1 MRKRNAVKK
10 IAAVLASACLIV
22 SMLATTVMA
31 KPAESTKTGSLTVT
45 ASSGDLKD
53 YTFDLY
59 RVADI
64 TVGTDG
70 IMSYTA
76 TTDFSTALKGKDLT
90 DQTAVEATLKELVK
104 AAEGKTATKTTGKIA
119 SAVTSQKIDELSLG
133 YYLVKVSAPNGV
145 SATGDFLV
153 SIPSTNADGTDLNYN
168 VEVKVKTSTV
178 TIEKKGE
185 VTGSYRQERKSVK
198 VGDKI
203 DYTLTMKVPDTTGFQ
218 EYVYKV
224 TDTMGKG
231 LKFDDN
237 SLKVYVGDP
246 MTLMVAG
253 NYNLTHDTDSTT
265 GKTTIGVNFNDTLL
279 NVKAGGAGNPDPYP
293 AGTLKDYL
301 FCNCYCKDAIT
312 TGKDG
317 VSNTAKLEFSN
328 KPGSEGT
335 GSTGDT
341 PAPEKP
347 TFYTFNLK
355 VDKTF
360 APALADANDAKKV
373 TFKLKDVKVKEVTA
387 GTAGAYI
394 VDPNGT
400 DMDLK
405 LADGNTLSVSGL
417 AAGTYYLDETA
428 TVPGYNLL
436 KSTIKIVISPTYGAN
451 GELNGY
457 TANTSKIDIDNQNTV
472 TVSVENK
479 KGFTLPS
486 TGGQGMVALVAA
498 GICLMA
504 AMAALMVSYMRKRR
518 NA

>member
-31 KPAESTKTGSLTVT
+31 KPAATETTGSLTVT
-45 ASSGDLKD
+45 ASSGNLKD

-59 RVADI
+59 KVADI

-70 IMSYTA
+70 IMSYAA
-76 TTDFSTALKGKDLT
+76 TTDFATALAGKELT
-90 DQTAVEATLKELVK
+90 DQTAVENTLQDLVT

-119 SAVTSQKIDELSLG
+119 SEVTFQKIDGLSLG

-153 SIPSTNADGTDLNYN
+153 SIPSTKADGTDLNYDVN
-168 VEVKVKTSTV
+168 VKVKTSTV
-178 TIEKKGE
+178 TIGKEGKVHGDTTGDEK
-185 VTGSYRQERKSVK
+185 TVK
-198 VGDKI
+198 VGDVI
-203 DYTLTMKVPDTTGFQ
+203 DYTLTMKVPDTTGFSK
-218 EYVYKV
+218 YVYKV
-224 TDTMGKG
+224 TDTMDKG
-231 LKFDDN
+231 LAFN
-237 SLKVYVGDP
+237 QTSLKVYVGDP
-246 MTLMVAG
+246 ETAMATSDYDLS
-253 NYNLTHDTDSTT
+253 NQTDPTT
-265 GKTTIGVNFNDTLL
+265 GKTTIVVNFKENLF
-279 NVKAGGAGNPDPYP
+279 VKTGGTGNPDAYP
-293 AGTLKDYL
+293 AGTTLKITYSATVT
-301 FCNCYCKDAIT
+301 KDAIT

-335 GSTGDT
+335 GSTGET

-347 TFYTFNLK
+347 TFYTFNIK
-355 VDKTF
+355 VDKQFDPVLTGDSYKAVAF
-360 APALADANDAKKV
+360 TLKDANNTAVKLAKDGAADGAYIADANGTV
-373 TFKLKDVKVKEVTA
+373 T
-387 GTAGAYI
+387 
-394 VDPNGT
+394 N
-400 DMDLK
+400 LK
-405 LADGNTLSVSGL
+405 LDSEKNLTVSGL

-428 TVPGYNLL
+428 TAAGYNLL
-436 KSTIKIVISPTYGAN
+436 KNAIKIVITPTYTEGK
-451 GELNGY
+451 LDGY
-457 TANTSKIDIDNQNTV
+457 ERTTTYVPDETNTATV
-472 TVSVENK
+472 EVLNK

>member
-76 TTDFSTALKGKDLT
+76 TTDFSTALTGKDLT

-153 SIPSTNADGTDLNYN
+153 SIPSTKADGTDLNYN

-185 VTGSYRQERKSVK
+185 VQGATAGEKTVK

-203 DYTLTMKVPDTTGFQ
+203 DYTLTMKVPDTTGFSK
-218 EYVYKV
+218 YVYKV

-231 LKFDDN
+231 LKFDEN

-265 GKTTIGVNFNDTLL
+265 GRTTIGVNFNDTLF
-279 NVKAGGAGNPDPYP
+279 VKAGGTGNPDTYP
-293 AGTLKDYL
+293 AGTPLKITYSATVT
-301 FCNCYCKDAIT
+301 KDAIT

-335 GSTGDT
+335 GSTGET

-347 TFYTFNLK
+347 TFYTFNIK

-405 LADGNTLSVSGL
+405 LADGNTLSGSRYLLSGR
-417 AAGTYYLDETA
+417 DC
-428 TVPGYNLL
+428 NR
-436 KSTIKIVISPTYGAN
+436 
-451 GELNGY
+451 
-457 TANTSKIDIDNQNTV
+457 
-472 TVSVENK
+472 
-479 KGFTLPS
+479 
-486 TGGQGMVALVAA
+486 TG
-498 GICLMA
+498 I
-504 AMAALMVSYMRKRR
+504 
-518 NA
+518 

>member
-1 MRKRNAVKK
+1 MRKRNAVKR
-10 IAAVLASACLIV
+10 IAAVLASACLMV
-22 SMLATTVMA
+22 SMLATTAMA
-31 KPAESTKTGSLTVT
+31 KPAESAKTGSLTVT
-45 ASSGDLKD
+45 ASSGNLKD

-59 RVADI
+59 KVADI
-64 TVGTDG
+64 TVASDG
-70 IMSYTA
+70 IMSYAA
-76 TTDFSTALKGKDLT
+76 TSDFTTALDGKDLT
-90 DQTAVEATLKELVK
+90 DQTAVEGTLQALVT
-104 AAEGKTATKTTGKIA
+104 AAKGKVATKSTGKI
-119 SAVTSQKIDELSLG
+119 TSEESSKKIEELSLG
-133 YYLVKVSAPNGV
+133 YYLVKVSAPEGV

-153 SIPSTNADGTDLNYN
+153 SIPSTKADGSDLNYD
-168 VEVKVKTSTV
+168 VTVTVKTSTV
-178 TIEKKGE
+178 TINKKGE
-185 VTGSYRQERKSVK
+185 VAGKANATDKSVK

-203 DYTLTMKVPDTTGFQ
+203 NYTLTMKVPDITGFKT
-218 EYVYKV
+218 YVYTV
-224 TDTMGKG
+224 TDEMSKG
-231 LKFDDN
+231 LQFNDD
-237 SLKVYVGDP
+237 LHVYVGDSA
-246 MTLMVAG
+246 TEIAKS
-253 NYNLTHDTDSTT
+253 NYNCTTAKNGDKTVLTV
-265 GKTTIGVNFNDTLL
+265 KFN
-279 NVKAGGAGNPDPYP
+279 
-293 AGTLKDYL
+293 KDYAWNTNHTAGEAL
-301 FCNCYCKDAIT
+301 EVKYSATVTAAAVT

-341 PAPEKP
+341 PAPEIP

-360 APALADANDAKKV
+360 APALVNADDAKNV
-373 TFKLKDVKVKEVTA
+373 TFKLKDVKVKEATT

-394 VDPNGT
+394 VDT
-400 DMDLK
+400 DGAEMALK
-405 LADGNTLSVSGL
+405 LADDNTLSVSGL

-428 TVPGYNLL
+428 TVSGYNLL
-436 KSTIKIVISPTYGAN
+436 KSAIKIVISPTYDAN
-451 GELNGY
+451 GKLNGY
-457 TANTSKIDIDNQNTV
+457 TANTSKIDNQNTV

>member
-31 KPAESTKTGSLTVT
+31 KPATTGTTGSLTIKAKT
-45 ASSGDLKD
+45 GETLNG

-64 TVGTDG
+64 AVDGEGKMTYTVKEKYKSALNSATD
-70 IMSYTA
+70 
-76 TTDFSTALKGKDLT
+76 LE
-90 DQTAVEATLKELVK
+90 DQTKVEENLKALVTASATDEKF
-104 AAEGKTATKTTGKIA
+104 ATKIA
-119 SAVTSQKIDELSLG
+119 TSGEASVRFDSVDMG
-133 YYLVKVSAPNGV
+133 YYLVRVSAPEGAT

-153 SIPSTNADGTDLNYN
+153 SVPSTKAEGSDLVYD
-168 VEVKVKTSTV
+168 VTVTVKTSTV
-178 TIEKKGE
+178 TIEKEGKVEGAATGE
-185 VTGSYRQERKSVK
+185 KTVK

-203 DYTLTMKVPDTTGFQ
+203 NYTLNMKVPDTTGFSK
-218 EYVYKV
+218 YVYKV
-224 TDTMGKG
+224 TDTMDKG
-231 LKFDDN
+231 LAFDEN
-237 SLKVYVGDP
+237 SLNVYVGNSTIP
-246 MTLMVAG
+246 MAAN
-253 NYNLTHDTDSTT
+253 NYQLSKNSST
-265 GKTTIGVNFNDTLL
+265 GKTEIVVNFNDTLF
-279 NVKAGGAGNPDPYP
+279 VKTGGTGNPTEYP
-293 AGTLKDYL
+293 AGTALKITYSATVT
-301 FCNCYCKDAIT
+301 KDAIT

-335 GSTGDT
+335 GSTGET

-360 APALADANDAKKV
+360 APALVDANDAKKV
-373 TFKLKDVKVKEVTA
+373 TFKLKDVKVKEVTT
-387 GTAGAYI
+387 GTAGVYI
-394 VDPNGT
+394 VDPDGT
-400 DMDLK
+400 DMNLK
-405 LADGNTLSVSGL
+405 LANDNTLSVSGL

-436 KSTIKIVISPTYGAN
+436 KSTIKIVISPTYGTD
-451 GELNGY
+451 GKLTGY
-457 TANTSKIDIDNQNTV
+457 TADTSKIDIDNQNTV

>member
-1 MRKRNAVKK
+1 MRKRNAVKR

-31 KPAESTKTGSLTVT
+31 KPAESAKTGSLTVT
-45 ASSGDLKD
+45 ASSGNLKD

-59 RVADI
+59 KVADI

-70 IMSYTA
+70 IMSYAA
-76 TTDFSTALKGKDLT
+76 TTDFATALAGKELT
-90 DQTAVEATLKELVK
+90 DQTAVENTLQDLVT
-104 AAEGKTATKTTGKIA
+104 AAKGKTATKSTGKI
-119 SAVTSQKIDELSLG
+119 TSDINTTKIDGLELG
-133 YYLVKVSAPNGV
+133 YYLVKVSTPEGV

-153 SIPSTNADGTDLNYN
+153 SIPSTKADGSDLNYD
-168 VEVKVKTSTV
+168 VKVTVKTSTV
-178 TIEKKGE
+178 KINKKGE
-185 VTGSYRQERKSVK
+185 VPGRQDTTDKSVK

-203 DYTLTMKVPDTTGFQ
+203 NYTLTMKVPDITGFKT
-218 EYVYKV
+218 YVYTV
-224 TDTMGKG
+224 TDEMSKG
-231 LKFDDN
+231 LQFNND
-237 SLKVYVGDP
+237 LHVYVGDSA
-246 MTLMVAG
+246 TEIAKS
-253 NYNLTHDTDSTT
+253 NYTCTTAKNGDKTVLTV
-265 GKTTIGVNFNDTLL
+265 KFN
-279 NVKAGGAGNPDPYP
+279 
-293 AGTLKDYL
+293 KDYAWNTNHTAGEAL
-301 FCNCYCKDAIT
+301 EVKYSATVTAAAVT

-341 PAPEKP
+341 PAPEIP

-360 APALADANDAKKV
+360 APALANADDAKNV
-373 TFKLKDVKVKEVTA
+373 TFKLKGVKVKEVTT

-394 VDPNGT
+394 VDT
-400 DMDLK
+400 DGSEMELK
-405 LADGNTLSVSGL
+405 LAANNTLSVAGL

-428 TVPGYNLL
+428 TVPEYNLL
-436 KSTIKIVISPTYGAN
+436 KSTIKIVISPTYGTD
-451 GELNGY
+451 GKLNGY
-457 TANTSKIDIDNQNTV
+457 TVNTSKIDIENQNTV

>member
-45 ASSGDLKD
+45 ASSGNLKD

-64 TVGTDG
+64 KVGTDG

-90 DQTAVEATLKELVK
+90 DQTAVEATLQDLVT
-104 AAEGKTATKTTGKIA
+104 AAEGKTATKTTGKI
-119 SAVTSQKIDELSLG
+119 TSETTTANINGLTLG
-133 YYLVKVSAPNGV
+133 YYLVIVSAPEGV

-153 SIPSTNADGTDLNYN
+153 SIPSTEADGTDLNYDVN
-168 VEVKVKTSTV
+168 VKVKTSTV
-178 TIEKKGE
+178 TIGKEGKVHGDTTGDEK
-185 VTGSYRQERKSVK
+185 TVK
-198 VGDKI
+198 VGDVI
-203 DYTLTMKVPDTTGFQ
+203 DYTLTMKVPDTTGYDS
-218 EYVYKV
+218 YVYKI
-224 TDTMGKG
+224 TDEMTKG
-231 LKFDDN
+231 LYFNKDIE
-237 SLKVYVGDP
+237 VTVGTDKAVIDP
-246 MTLMVAG
+246 S
-253 NYNLTHDTDSTT
+253 NYTVESTSASD
-265 GKTTIGVNFNDTLL
+265 GKTKVVVDFDKKYRWKQHT
-279 NVKAGGAGNPDPYP
+279 AGDVLEVTYTA
-293 AGTLKDYL
+293 TVTKE
-301 FCNCYCKDAIT
+301 AIT

-328 KPGSEGT
+328 KPGSEETGT
-335 GSTGDT
+335 TGET

-360 APALADANDAKKV
+360 APALASATDASNV
-373 TFKLKDVKVKEVTA
+373 TFKLKDVKVKEATT

-400 DMDLK
+400 NMDLK
-405 LADGNTLSVSGL
+405 LADGNTLSVAGL

-436 KSTIKIVISPTYGAN
+436 KSTIKIVISPTYGTD
-451 GELNGY
+451 GKLNGY
-457 TANTSKIDIDNQNTV
+457 KTNTSEIDFDNQNTV
-472 TVSVENK
+472 TVKVENK

>member
-1 MRKRNAVKK
+1 MRKRNAVKR

-31 KPAESTKTGSLTVT
+31 KPAESAKTGSLTVT
-45 ASSGDLKD
+45 ASSGNLKD

-59 RVADI
+59 KVADI

-70 IMSYTA
+70 IMSYAA
-76 TTDFSTALKGKDLT
+76 TTDFATALAGKELT
-90 DQTAVEATLKELVK
+90 DQTAVENTLQDLVT
-104 AAEGKTATKTTGKIA
+104 AAKGKTATKSTGKI
-119 SAVTSQKIDELSLG
+119 TSDINTTKIDGLELG
-133 YYLVKVSAPNGV
+133 YYLVKVSTPEGV

-153 SIPSTNADGTDLNYN
+153 SIPSTKAEGSDLNYD
-168 VEVKVKTSTV
+168 VKVTVKTSTV
-178 TIEKKGE
+178 KINKKGE
-185 VTGSYRQERKSVK
+185 VAGRQDTTDKSVK

-203 DYTLTMKVPDTTGFQ
+203 NYTLTMKVPDITGFKT
-218 EYVYKV
+218 YVYTV
-224 TDTMGKG
+224 TDEMSKG
-231 LKFDDN
+231 LQFNND
-237 SLKVYVGDP
+237 LHVYVGDSA
-246 MTLMVAG
+246 TEIAKS
-253 NYNLTHDTDSTT
+253 NYTCTTAKNGDKTVLTV
-265 GKTTIGVNFNDTLL
+265 KFN
-279 NVKAGGAGNPDPYP
+279 
-293 AGTLKDYL
+293 KDYAWNTNHTAGEAL
-301 FCNCYCKDAIT
+301 EVKYSATVTAAAVT

-341 PAPEKP
+341 PAPEIP

-360 APALADANDAKKV
+360 APALANADDAKNV
-373 TFKLKDVKVKEVTA
+373 TFKLKGVKVKEVTT

-394 VDPNGT
+394 VDT
-400 DMDLK
+400 DGSEMELK
-405 LADGNTLSVSGL
+405 LAANNTLSVAGL

-428 TVPGYNLL
+428 TVPEYNLL
-436 KSTIKIVISPTYGAN
+436 KSTIKIVISPTYGTD
-451 GELNGY
+451 GKLNGY
-457 TANTSKIDIDNQNTV
+457 TVNTSKIDIENQNTV

>member
-1 MRKRNAVKK
+1 M
-10 IAAVLASACLIV
+10 
-22 SMLATTVMA
+22 
-31 KPAESTKTGSLTVT
+31 T
-45 ASSGDLKD
+45 ASSGNLKD

-59 RVADI
+59 KVADI

-70 IMSYTA
+70 IMSYAA
-76 TTDFSTALKGKDLT
+76 TTDFATALAGKELT
-90 DQTAVEATLKELVK
+90 DQTAVENTLQDLVT
-104 AAEGKTATKTTGKIA
+104 AAKGKTATKSTGKI
-119 SAVTSQKIDELSLG
+119 TSDINTTKIDGLELG
-133 YYLVKVSAPNGV
+133 YYLVKVSTPEGV

-153 SIPSTNADGTDLNYN
+153 SIPSTKADGSDLNYD
-168 VEVKVKTSTV
+168 VKVTVKTSTV
-178 TIEKKGE
+178 KINKKGE
-185 VTGSYRQERKSVK
+185 VAGRQDTTDKSVK

-203 DYTLTMKVPDTTGFQ
+203 NYTLTMKVPDITGFKT
-218 EYVYKV
+218 YVYTV
-224 TDTMGKG
+224 TDEMSKG
-231 LKFDDN
+231 LQFNND
-237 SLKVYVGDP
+237 LHVYVGDSA
-246 MTLMVAG
+246 TEIAKS
-253 NYNLTHDTDSTT
+253 NYTCTTAKNGDKTVLTV
-265 GKTTIGVNFNDTLL
+265 KFN
-279 NVKAGGAGNPDPYP
+279 
-293 AGTLKDYL
+293 KDYAWNTNHTAGEAL
-301 FCNCYCKDAIT
+301 EVKYSATVTAAAVT

-341 PAPEKP
+341 PAPEIP

-360 APALADANDAKKV
+360 APALANADDAKNV
-373 TFKLKDVKVKEVTA
+373 TFKLKGVKVKEVTT

-394 VDPNGT
+394 VDT
-400 DMDLK
+400 DGSEMELK
-405 LADGNTLSVSGL
+405 LAANNTLSVAGL

-428 TVPGYNLL
+428 TVPEYNLL
-436 KSTIKIVISPTYGAN
+436 KSTIKIVISPTYGTD
-451 GELNGY
+451 GKLNGY
-457 TANTSKIDIDNQNTV
+457 TVNTSKIDIENQNTV

>member
-1 MRKRNAVKK
+1 MRKRNAVKR
-10 IAAVLASACLIV
+10 IAAVLASACLMV
-22 SMLATTVMA
+22 SMLATTAMA
-31 KPAESTKTGSLTVT
+31 KPAESAKTGSLTVT
-45 ASSGDLKD
+45 ASSGNLKD

-153 SIPSTNADGTDLNYN
+153 SIPSTKADGTDLNYN

-185 VTGSYRQERKSVK
+185 VQGATAGEKTVK

-203 DYTLTMKVPDTTGFQ
+203 DYTLTMKVPDTTGFSK
-218 EYVYKV
+218 YVYKV

-231 LKFDDN
+231 LKFDEN

-246 MTLMVAG
+246 TTLMVAG

-265 GKTTIGVNFNDTLL
+265 GKTTIGVNFNDTLF
-279 NVKAGGAGNPDPYP
+279 VKAGGTGNPDTYP
-293 AGTLKDYL
+293 AGTPLKITYSATVT
-301 FCNCYCKDAIT
+301 KDAIT

-335 GSTGDT
+335 GSTGET

-347 TFYTFNLK
+347 TFYTFNIK

>member
-1 MRKRNAVKK
+1 MRKRNAVKR
-10 IAAVLASACLIV
+10 IAAVLASACLMV
-22 SMLATTVMA
+22 SMLATTAMA
-31 KPAESTKTGSLTVT
+31 KPAESAKTGSLTVT
-45 ASSGDLKD
+45 ASSGNLKD

-59 RVADI
+59 KVADI
-64 TVGTDG
+64 TVASDG
-70 IMSYTA
+70 IMSYVP
-76 TTDFSTALKGKDLT
+76 TTGFSAVLAGKDLT
-90 DQTAVEATLKELVK
+90 DQTAVEGTLQALVAATEGK
-104 AAEGKTATKTTGKIA
+104 AATKSTGKI
-119 SAVTSQKIDELSLG
+119 TSEELSKKIEELSLG
-133 YYLVKVSAPNGV
+133 YYLVKVSAPQGV

-153 SIPSTNADGTDLNYN
+153 SIPSTEADGSDLNYD
-168 VEVKVKTSTV
+168 VTVTVKTSTV
-178 TIEKKGE
+178 TINKKGE
-185 VTGSYRQERKSVK
+185 VAGNADTADKSVK

-203 DYTLTMKVPDTTGFQ
+203 NYTLTMKVPDTTGFNT
-218 EYVYKV
+218 YVYTV
-224 TDTMGKG
+224 TDEMSKG
-231 LKFDDN
+231 LQFNND
-237 SLKVYVGDP
+237 LHVYVGE
-246 MTLMVAG
+246 
-253 NYNLTHDTDSTT
+253 
-265 GKTTIGVNFNDTLL
+265 GKTEIANSNYTYTTAMNGDKTVLTVKFN
-279 NVKAGGAGNPDPYP
+279 
-293 AGTLKDYL
+293 KDYAW
-301 FCNCYCKDAIT
+301 NNHTAGDALKVEYSATVTAAAVT

-341 PAPEKP
+341 PAPEIP

-360 APALADANDAKKV
+360 APALASATDASKV
-373 TFKLKDVKVKEVTA
+373 TFKLKDVKVKEATP

-394 VDPNGT
+394 VDTDGT
-400 DMDLK
+400 EMELK
-405 LADGNTLSVSGL
+405 LAADNTLSVAGL

-436 KSTIKIVISPTYGAN
+436 KSTIKIVISPTYGTD
-451 GELNGY
+451 GKLNGY
-457 TANTSKIDIDNQNTV
+457 TVNTSKIDIENQNTV

>member
-31 KPAESTKTGSLTVT
+31 KPAATETTGSLTVT
-45 ASSGDLKD
+45 ASSGNLKD

-59 RVADI
+59 KVADI

-70 IMSYTA
+70 IMSYAA
-76 TTDFSTALKGKDLT
+76 TTDFATALAGKELT
-90 DQTAVEATLKELVK
+90 DQTAVENTLQDLVT

-119 SAVTSQKIDELSLG
+119 SEVTFQKIDGLSLG

-153 SIPSTNADGTDLNYN
+153 SIPSTKADGTDLNYDVN
-168 VEVKVKTSTV
+168 VKVKTSTV
-178 TIEKKGE
+178 TIGKEGKVHGDTTGDEK
-185 VTGSYRQERKSVK
+185 TVK
-198 VGDKI
+198 VGDVI
-203 DYTLTMKVPDTTGFQ
+203 DYTLTMKVPDTTGFSK
-218 EYVYKV
+218 YVYKV
-224 TDTMGKG
+224 TDTMDKG
-231 LKFDDN
+231 LAFN
-237 SLKVYVGDP
+237 QTSLKVYVGDP
-246 MTLMVAG
+246 ETAMATSDYDLS
-253 NYNLTHDTDSTT
+253 NQTDPTT
-265 GKTTIGVNFNDTLL
+265 GKTTIVVNFKENLF
-279 NVKAGGAGNPDPYP
+279 VKTGGTGNPDAYP
-293 AGTLKDYL
+293 AGTTLKITYSATVT
-301 FCNCYCKDAIT
+301 KDAIT

-335 GSTGDT
+335 GSTGET

-355 VDKTF
+355 VDKQF
-360 APALADANDAKKV
+360 NPEPAADAYKKV
-373 TFKLKDVKVKEVTA
+373 TFTLKDANNNGVKLAKAGSDDGTYIADESGIVT
-387 GTAGAYI
+387 
-394 VDPNGT
+394 
-400 DMDLK
+400 DLK
-405 LADGNTLSVSGL
+405 LNPEKKLTVSGL
-417 AAGTYYLDETA
+417 AAGTYYLDETS
-428 TVPGYNLL
+428 TVSGYNLL
-436 KSTIKIVISPTYGAN
+436 KNAIKIVITPKYTEGKLDGYETTTTYVPDETN
-451 GELNGY
+451 
-457 TANTSKIDIDNQNTV
+457 TATV
-472 TVSVENK
+472 EVLNK

-504 AMAALMVSYMRKRR
+504 AMVALMVSYMRKRR

>member
-31 KPAESTKTGSLTVT
+31 KPAESAQTGSLTVT
-45 ASSGDLKD
+45 ASSGNLKD

-59 RVADI
+59 KVADI

-70 IMSYTA
+70 IMSYA
-76 TTDFSTALKGKDLT
+76 ETTDFAKALAGKDLT
-90 DQTAVEATLKELVK
+90 DQTAVENTLQDLVT
-104 AAEGKTATKTTGKIA
+104 AAEGKTVTKTTGKI
-119 SAVTSQKIDELSLG
+119 TSETTTANINGLTLG
-133 YYLVKVSAPNGV
+133 YYLVKVSAPEGV

-153 SIPSTNADGTDLNYN
+153 SIPSTEADGTDLNYDVN
-168 VEVKVKTSTV
+168 VKVKTSTV
-178 TIEKKGE
+178 TIGKEGKVHGDTTGDEK
-185 VTGSYRQERKSVK
+185 TVK
-198 VGDKI
+198 VGDVI
-203 DYTLTMKVPDTTGFQ
+203 DYTLTMKVPDTTGFSK
-218 EYVYKV
+218 YVYKV
-224 TDTMGKG
+224 TDTMDKG
-231 LKFDDN
+231 LAFDKN
-237 SLKVYVGDP
+237 SLNVYVGDSETP
-246 MTLMVAG
+246 MVSG
-253 NYNLTHDTDSTT
+253 NYDLDQNTDSTT
-265 GKTTIGVNFNDTLL
+265 GKTTIVVNFKENLF
-279 NVKAGGAGNPDPYP
+279 VKTGGTGNPTEYLP
-293 AGTLKDYL
+293 GTALKITYSATVT
-301 FCNCYCKDAIT
+301 KEAIT

-328 KPGSEGT
+328 KPGSEET
-335 GSTGDT
+335 GSTGET

-347 TFYTFNLK
+347 TFYTFNIK

-360 APALADANDAKKV
+360 APALVDANDAKKV
-373 TFKLKDVKVKEVTA
+373 TFKLKDVKVKEVTT
-387 GTAGAYI
+387 GTAGVYI
-394 VDPNGT
+394 VDPDGT
-400 DMDLK
+400 DMNLK
-405 LADGNTLSVSGL
+405 LANDNTLSVSGL

-436 KSTIKIVISPTYGAN
+436 KSTIKIVISPTYGTD
-451 GELNGY
+451 GKLTGY
-457 TANTSKIDIDNQNTV
+457 TADTSKIDIDNQNTV

>member
-1 MRKRNAVKK
+1 MRKRNAVKR

-31 KPAESTKTGSLTVT
+31 KPATTGTTGSLTINAKAGET
-45 ASSGDLKD
+45 LNG

-59 RVADI
+59 KVADI
-64 TVGTDG
+64 AVDGEGKMTYTVKEKYKSALNSVTD
-70 IMSYTA
+70 
-76 TTDFSTALKGKDLT
+76 LE
-90 DQTAVEATLKELVK
+90 DQTKVEENLKAISAASKSDTVK
-104 AAEGKTATKTTGKIA
+104 DTKTA
-119 SAVTSQKIDELSLG
+119 VTDATSVTFSDVTIG
-133 YYLVKVSAPNGV
+133 YYLVKVTAPEGAA
-145 SATGDFLV
+145 STTGDFLV
-153 SIPSTNADGTDLNYN
+153 SIPSTLENGTELNYN
-168 VEVKVKTSTV
+168 VTVTVKTSTMD
-178 TIEKKGE
+178 IQKKGE
-185 VTGSYRQERKSVK
+185 VVGKTDDKTVN
-198 VGDKI
+198 VGDTI
-203 DYTLTMKVPDTTGFQ
+203 NYTLTMKVPDTTGYDS
-218 EYVYKV
+218 YVYKI
-224 TDTMGKG
+224 TDEMTKG
-231 LKFDDN
+231 LKFNNDI
-237 SLKVYVGDP
+237 KVTVGTAKNTIAASEYEV
-246 MTLMVAG
+246 TLPTASDGKTKVVVDFNK
-253 NYNLTHDTDSTT
+253 NYNWKQHA
-265 GKTTIGVNFNDTLL
+265 
-279 NVKAGGAGNPDPYP
+279 AGDVLEVTYTA
-293 AGTLKDYL
+293 TVT
-301 FCNCYCKDAIT
+301 KDAIT

-335 GSTGDT
+335 GSTGET

-347 TFYTFNLK
+347 TFYTFNIK

-373 TFKLKDVKVKEVTA
+373 TFKLKDVKVKEVTT

-405 LADGNTLSVSGL
+405 LAAGNTLSVSGL

>member
-1 MRKRNAVKK
+1 MRKRNAVKR

-45 ASSGDLKD
+45 ASSGNLKD

-76 TTDFSTALKGKDLT
+76 TKDFSTALKGKDLT

-104 AAEGKTATKTTGKIA
+104 AAEGKTVTKTTGKIA
-119 SAVTSQKIDELSLG
+119 SEVTSQKIDELSLG

-153 SIPSTNADGTDLNYN
+153 SIPSTKTEGSDLVYD
-168 VEVKVKTSTV
+168 VTVTVKTSTV
-178 TIEKKGE
+178 TIEKEGKVQGATAGE
-185 VTGSYRQERKSVK
+185 KTVK

-203 DYTLTMKVPDTTGFQ
+203 DYTLTMKVPDTTGFSK
-218 EYVYKV
+218 YVYKV

-231 LKFDDN
+231 LAFDQT
-237 SLKVYVGDP
+237 SLNVYVGDSTTP
-246 MTLMVAG
+246 MVSG
-253 NYNLTHDTDSTT
+253 NYELTHNTSSAT
-265 GKTTIGVNFNDTLL
+265 GNTTIVVNFKDTLF
-279 NVKAGGAGNPDPYP
+279 VKTGSTGNPDTYP
-293 AGTLKDYL
+293 AGTPLKITYSATVT
-301 FCNCYCKDAIT
+301 KDAIT

-335 GSTGDT
+335 GSTGET

-347 TFYTFNLK
+347 TFYTFNIK

-373 TFKLKDVKVKEVTA
+373 TFKLKDVKVKEVTT

-405 LADGNTLSVSGL
+405 LAAGNTLSVSGL